1 MFPEIEKYIKRTGQ
15 DENDITGGFSF
26 YGVVRVLELVA
37 EAESKQKKLVFYY
50 ATDHDLKCDILSYKF
65 T

>member
-1 MFPEIEKYIKRTGQ
+1 MLPEIEKYLMRTGQ
-15 DENDITGGFSF
+15 IENEITGGFSF
-26 YGVVRVLELVA
+26 CGTVCVLELIA

-50 ATDHDLKCDILSYKF
+50 ATDHDLECDIMSYKF